1 MLPARNSSNAGST
14 RIDGVTERVAPTSHQ
29 TIQCAP
35 LNITFRQVNNRK
47 RPKLN
52 HYAPP
57 TSQLRETVHT
67 AFRFSGRRDGN
78 MQVSAAHLICR
89 PSPSSTQQSSQF
101 AGPEDGSTEFDFA
114 MIDEPSMDAG
124 EDGTITQSQKHK
136 RPAGVNP
143 LHVWTKERDTYLS
156 EIIRLD
162 GRGEN
167 ARDSCAGCCANP
179 AEFRCQDC
187 DDMQLYCG
195 TCLLANHARSPTHR
209 IQQWNGV
216 FFESSSLKTLGLRV
230 QLGHPIGQPCILP
243 QLAFN
248 NDFVLIDT
256 NGLHE
261 LGLDFCGCET
271 SETHVK
277 QLLRHGWFPSTP
289 TDPRTAATFRLLH
302 YYQILSFESK
312 ASAYEFYHSLVRL
325 TDNTGMMKRM
335 PDRYDG
341 FMRMVRMWRHLTMLK
356 HFGRGHDPSGVNG
369 TSQGECVVLCP
380 ACPQPGKNLPEG
392 WQTASKAK
400 RWLYAVFLAIDA
412 NFRLKRRN
420 VSSDHADPS
429 LSRGWSYF
437 VEEKE
442 YKAFLA
448 EHLTETQEKSTCSS
462 HNAVNTAD
470 TKQSQGLAAT
480 GVGTVDCARHNFKRP
495 NGVGDLQKGEKYIN
509 MDYLF
514 FSTLRGTQ
522 LEMLNVSYDIACQ
535 WHKKLWARMK
545 SFPQSH
551 RLDHLTKYIRFFV
564 PKFHLPAHVSKCQTI
579 FSFNFTRFVGRTD
592 GEALERGWS
601 NINPVASSTKAMG
614 PGCRRDTLDDHFG
627 DWNWKKTVGLGAS
640 LLYKMKDALAEK
652 AVHALAFEEF
662 DAVITPEHRS
672 AWLEEMQAWEDNP
685 NDTSISNPLE
695 AKAMGELKLVELE
708 AEDLQRGIDS
718 SLHPQISP
726 SVLIASGIDLE
737 QEQHRLANI
746 AESMGQ
752 HATDTQKG
760 SLTQMRNSLRRRI
773 DMWRRTQVLY
783 LPAVQALIDQAAA
796 REGHENAECI
806 HLWLPSELKTKPCD
820 PRLREDEWELRYAQ
834 AHDALEELRQCL
846 RIHCSLLT
854 FKREWVRGQGANT
867 RAQNA
872 LARIHRRRTAC
883 VKRYRSA
890 WMALKS
896 LATIMKKTGWQ
907 GRLQELAD
915 THVKPLVDPYAT
927 GEGRRHVSWI
937 WMMDGVDHGNEGDD
951 DGVRIEWCK
960 TRARALRWSEEV
972 ELLTEEMRRVLEFF
986 TWQQARWEEQGKACV
1001 GECAAD
1007 IEGLRAYA
1015 ARQANIRRRLADH
1028 FRVLWAPFLSLEGPI
1043 DPPPQLAEHSLPDLM
1058 IPDIL

>member
-1 MLPARNSSNAGST
+1 MAGS
-14 RIDGVTERVAPTSHQ
+14 
-29 TIQCAP
+29 
-35 LNITFRQVNNRK
+35 
-47 RPKLN
+47 
-52 HYAPP
+52 
-57 TSQLRETVHT
+57 
-67 AFRFSGRRDGN
+67 
-78 MQVSAAHLICR
+78 
-89 PSPSSTQQSSQF
+89 
-101 AGPEDGSTEFDFA
+101 
-114 MIDEPSMDAG
+114 
-124 EDGTITQSQKHK
+124 HK
-136 RPAGVNP
+136 RRRTAGDNP
-143 LHVWTKERDTYLS
+143 LLVWIKERRTYLS

-167 ARDSCAGCCANP
+167 ARDICPGCCTDP
-179 AEFRCQDC
+179 ARCS
-187 DDMQLYCG
+187 LE
-195 TCLLANHARSPTHR
+195 NHARSPTHR
-209 IQQWNGV
+209 IQKWNGV
-216 FFESSSLKTLGLRV
+216 FFEVSSLKTLGLRV

-243 QLAFN
+243 QSAFN
-248 NDFVLIDT
+248 DDFVLIDT
-256 NGLHE
+256 NGMHE
-261 LGLDFCGCET
+261 IGLDFCGCET

-277 QLLRHGWFPSTP
+277 QLLRHGWFPSTS
-289 TDPRTAATFRLLH
+289 TDPRTASTFRLLH

-341 FMRMVRMWRHLTMLK
+341 FMRMVREWRHLTMLK
-356 HFGRGHDPSGVNG
+356 RFGRGHDPSGVDG
-369 TSQGECVVLCP
+369 TLQGECVVLCP
-380 ACPQPGKNLPEG
+380 VCPQPGKNLPDG
-392 WQTASKAK
+392 WQTAAKAK

-420 VSSDHADPS
+420 VSSDQADPS
-429 LSRGWSYF
+429 LSKGWAYF
-437 VEEKE
+437 VEEKD

-448 EHLTETQEKSTCSS
+448 EHLTDAQEKSTCSS
-462 HNAVNTAD
+462 HNAVNMAD

-535 WHKKLWARMK
+535 WHKKLWARMN
-545 SFPQSH
+545 
-551 RLDHLTKYIRFFV
+551 LDYLSKVIRFFV
-564 PKFHLPAHVSKCQTI
+564 PKFHLPVHVAKCQTI

-592 GEALERGWS
+592 GEAPERGWS

-652 AVHALAFEEF
+652 AAHELAFEEF

-672 AWLEEMQAWEDNP
+672 AWLAEMQAWEENP

-695 AKAMGELKLVELE
+695 AKAMAITQAGVRLKLAELE
-708 AEDLQRGIDS
+708 AEELQRGIDS
-718 SLHPQISP
+718 SLHPEISP

-737 QEQHRLANI
+737 EEQRRLGNI

-760 SLTQMRNSLRRRI
+760 SLMRMRNSLRRRI
-773 DMWRRTQVLY
+773 DMWRRAQVLY
-783 LPAVQALIDQAAA
+783 LPAIQGLIDQAAV

-806 HLWLPSELKTKPCD
+806 QLWLPSQLKTKPCD
-820 PRLREDEWELRYAQ
+820 PRLRDDEWELRYAQ

-854 FKREWVRGQGANT
+854 FKREWIRGQGANT

-896 LATIMKKTGWQ
+896 LATTMKKKGWQ

-915 THVKPLVDPYAT
+915 DHIKPLVDPFAA
-927 GEGRRHVSWI
+927 GEGRRQVSWI
-937 WMMDGVDHGNEGDD
+937 WMMDGVDCGDEGDD

-972 ELLTEEMRRVLEFF
+972 ELLREEMRRVLQFF
-986 TWQQARWEEQGKACV
+986 AWQGA
-1001 GECAAD
+1001 
-1007 IEGLRAYA
+1007 
-1015 ARQANIRRRLADH
+1015 
-1028 FRVLWAPFLSLEGPI
+1028 
-1043 DPPPQLAEHSLPDLM
+1043 
-1058 IPDIL
+1058 

>member
-1 MLPARNSSNAGST
+1 MLPARNSSNAGS
-14 RIDGVTERVAPTSHQ
+14 VTERVAPTSHQ

-35 LNITFRQVNNRK
+35 LNITFRQVDNRK
-47 RPKLN
+47 RPKFN

-57 TSQLRETVHT
+57 TSQLQETVHT
-67 AFRFSGRRDGN
+67 AFRFSGCRDGN
-78 MQVSAAHLICR
+78 MQVSAAHLICH

-101 AGPEDGSTEFDFA
+101 AGPEDRSTEFDFA
-114 MIDEPSMDAG
+114 MLDEPSMDAG

-136 RPAGVNP
+136 RPAG
-143 LHVWTKERDTYLS
+143 ECDTYLS

-167 ARDSCAGCCANP
+167 ARDLCAGCCANP

-187 DDMQLYCG
+187 HDMQLYCG

-209 IQQWNGV
+209 IQQWN
-216 FFESSSLKTLGLRV
+216 V
-230 QLGHPIGQPCILP
+230 QLGHPISQPCVLP
-243 QLAFN
+243 RPAFD

-256 NGLHE
+256 HGLHK
-261 LGLDFCGCET
+261 LGLDFCSCET

-277 QLLRHGWFPSTP
+277 QLLHHGWFPSMP
-289 TDPRTAATFRLLH
+289 TDPRTAAMFRLLH

-341 FMRMVRMWRHLTMLK
+341 FMQMVRKWRHLTMLK
-356 HFGRGHDPSGVNG
+356 CFGRGHDPSGVNG

-400 RWLYAVFLAIDA
+400 WWLYAVFLAINT

-420 VSSDHADPS
+420 ISSDHADPS
-429 LSRGWSYF
+429 LLRGWSYF
-437 VEEKE
+437 VKEKE

-462 HNAVNTAD
+462 HNAVNMAD

-480 GVGTVDCARHNFKRP
+480 GVSTVDCARHNFKLP

-514 FSTLRGTQ
+514 FSTLRGMQ
-522 LEMLNVSYDIACQ
+522 LKMLNVLYDIACQ
-535 WHKKLWARMK
+535 WHKKLWACMK

-551 RLDHLTKYIRFFV
+551 HLDHLTKYIRFFI

-579 FSFNFTRFVGRTD
+579 FSFNFTHFVGRTD
-592 GEALERGWS
+592 GEAPERVWL
-601 NINPVASSTKAMG
+601 NINPVASSMKVMG
-614 PGCRRDTLDDHFG
+614 PGCHRGTLDDHFR
-627 DWNWKKTVGLGAS
+627 DWNWQKTVGLGAS

-652 AVHALAFEEF
+652 AAHALAFKEF

-685 NDTSISNPLE
+685 NNTSISNPLE
-695 AKAMGELKLVELE
+695 AKAMAITQARVRLKLAELE

-718 SLHPQISP
+718 LLHPQILP

-752 HATDTQKG
+752 HATNMQKG

-773 DMWRRTQVLY
+773 NMWRCTQVLY
-783 LPAVQALIDQAAA
+783 LPAIQGLIDQAAA

-806 HLWLPSELKTKPCD
+806 HLWLPSELKTKP
-820 PRLREDEWELRYAQ
+820 
-834 AHDALEELRQCL
+834 
-846 RIHCSLLT
+846 
-854 FKREWVRGQGANT
+854 EWVRGQGANT

-872 LARIHRRRTAC
+872 LAHIHRRHTAC
-883 VKRYRSA
+883 MKRYWSA

-927 GEGRRHVSWI
+927 GEGRRHVLWI
-937 WMMDGVDHGNEGDD
+937 WMMNGIDHGNEGDD

-960 TRARALRWSEEV
+960 TRARALQWSEEV
-972 ELLTEEMRRVLEFF
+972 ELLTEEMRRVLECFS
-986 TWQQARWEEQGKACV
+986 WQQARWEEQGKACL

-1007 IEGLRAYA
+1007 IEGL
-1015 ARQANIRRRLADH
+1015 LADH
-1028 FRVLWAPFLSLEGPI
+1028 FQVLWAPFLSLEGSP
-1043 DPPPQLAEHSLPDLM
+1043 HCCCYS
-1058 IPDIL
+1058 

>member
-1 MLPARNSSNAGST
+1 
-14 RIDGVTERVAPTSHQ
+14 
-29 TIQCAP
+29 
-35 LNITFRQVNNRK
+35 
-47 RPKLN
+47 
-52 HYAPP
+52 
-57 TSQLRETVHT
+57 
-67 AFRFSGRRDGN
+67 
-78 MQVSAAHLICR
+78 
-89 PSPSSTQQSSQF
+89 
-101 AGPEDGSTEFDFA
+101 
-114 MIDEPSMDAG
+114 
-124 EDGTITQSQKHK
+124 
-136 RPAGVNP
+136 
-143 LHVWTKERDTYLS
+143 
-156 EIIRLD
+156 
-162 GRGEN
+162 
-167 ARDSCAGCCANP
+167 
-179 AEFRCQDC
+179 
-187 DDMQLYCG
+187 MQLYCG
-195 TCLLANHARSPTHR
+195 TCSLANHARSPTHR

-216 FFESSSLKTLGLRV
+216 FFESSSLKMLGLRV
-230 QLGHPIGQPCILP
+230 QLGHPIGHPCILP
-243 QLAFN
+243 QPAFN

-256 NGLHE
+256 NGIHE

-289 TDPRTAATFRLLH
+289 TNPRTAATFRLLH

-325 TDNTGMMKRM
+325 TDNTGMMKCM

-341 FMRMVRMWRHLTMLK
+341 FMRMVRKWRHLTMLK
-356 HFGRGHDPSGVNG
+356 RFGRGHDPSGVDG

-429 LSRGWSYF
+429 LSSGWSYF

-448 EHLTETQEKSTCSS
+448 EHLTEAQEKSTCSS
-462 HNAVNTAD
+462 HSAVNMAD
-470 TKQSQGLAAT
+470 TKQAQGLAAT
-480 GVGTVDCARHNFKRP
+480 GVGTVDF
-495 NGVGDLQKGEKYIN
+495 GDLQKGEKYIN

-514 FSTLRGTQ
+514 FLTLRGMQ

-535 WHKKLWARMK
+535 WHKNLWARMK
-545 SFPQSH
+545 SFPRSH
-551 RLDHLTKYIRFFV
+551 GLDYLTKYIRFFV
-564 PKFHLPAHVSKCQTI
+564 PKFHLPTHVAKCQTI
-579 FSFNFTRFVGRTD
+579 FSFNFTRYVGRTD
-592 GEALERGWS
+592 GEAPERG
-601 NINPVASSTKAMG
+601 
-614 PGCRRDTLDDHFG
+614 CRDTLDDHFG

-652 AVHALAFEEF
+652 A
-662 DAVITPEHRS
+662 HRS

-695 AKAMGELKLVELE
+695 AKAMAITQAGVRLKLAELE
-708 AEDLQRGIDS
+708 AEELQRGIDS

-737 QEQHRLANI
+737 EEH
-746 AESMGQ
+746 
-752 HATDTQKG
+752 
-760 SLTQMRNSLRRRI
+760 LTQMRNSLRRRI

-783 LPAVQALIDQAAA
+783 LPAVQGLIDQAAA

-806 HLWLPSELKTKPCD
+806 HLWLPSELKTKPTNGNCAT
-820 PRLREDEWELRYAQ
+820 AQ
-834 AHDALEELRQCL
+834 AHDALEELRQ
-846 RIHCSLLT
+846 
-854 FKREWVRGQGANT
+854 EWVRGQGANT

-883 VKRYRSA
+883 VKCYRSA

-915 THVKPLVDPYAT
+915 THIKPLVDPYAT
-927 GEGRRHVSWI
+927 GEGRHHVSWI
-937 WMMDGVDHGNEGDD
+937 WMMDGVDHGNEG
-951 DGVRIEWCK
+951 VRIEWCK
-960 TRARALRWSEEV
+960 TQV

-1015 ARQANIRRRLADH
+1015 ARQANIRRGLADH
-1028 FRVLWAPFLSLEGPI
+1028 FR
-1043 DPPPQLAEHSLPDLM
+1043 LAEHSLPDLM

>member
-1 MLPARNSSNAGST
+1 
-14 RIDGVTERVAPTSHQ
+14 
-29 TIQCAP
+29 
-35 LNITFRQVNNRK
+35 
-47 RPKLN
+47 
-52 HYAPP
+52 
-57 TSQLRETVHT
+57 
-67 AFRFSGRRDGN
+67 
-78 MQVSAAHLICR
+78 
-89 PSPSSTQQSSQF
+89 
-101 AGPEDGSTEFDFA
+101 
-114 MIDEPSMDAG
+114 
-124 EDGTITQSQKHK
+124 
-136 RPAGVNP
+136 
-143 LHVWTKERDTYLS
+143 
-156 EIIRLD
+156 
-162 GRGEN
+162 
-167 ARDSCAGCCANP
+167 
-179 AEFRCQDC
+179 
-187 DDMQLYCG
+187 MQLYCS
-195 TCLLANHARSPTHR
+195 TCLLANHAQSPTHR

-216 FFESSSLKTLGLRV
+216 FFESSSLKMLGLRV

-243 QLAFN
+243 QPAFN
-248 NDFVLIDT
+248 NNFVLIDT
-256 NGLHE
+256 NGLHK

-312 ASAYEFYHSLVRL
+312 ASAYKFYHSL
-325 TDNTGMMKRM
+325 
-335 PDRYDG
+335 DRYDG
-341 FMRMVRMWRHLTMLK
+341 FMRMVHMWRHLTMLK
-356 HFGRGHDPSGVNG
+356 CFGRGHDPSGVNG

-400 RWLYAVFLAIDA
+400 RWLYAVFLAINA
-412 NFRLKRRN
+412 NFRLKRQN
-420 VSSDHADPS
+420 VSSDHTDPS

-437 VEEKE
+437 IKEKE

-448 EHLTETQEKSTCSS
+448 KHLTETQEKSTCSS
-462 HNAVNTAD
+462 HNTVNTAD

-480 GVGTVDCARHNFKRP
+480 GVGTVDCARSPTRVLHRHNFKRP

-522 LEMLNVSYDIACQ
+522 LKMLNVSYDIACQ
-535 WHKKLWARMK
+535 WHKKLWACMK

-551 RLDHLTKYIRFFV
+551 CLDHLTKYIRFFI

-579 FSFNFTRFVGRTD
+579 FSFNFTCFVGWTD
-592 GEALERGWS
+592 GEAPERGWS
-601 NINPVASSTKAMG
+601 NINPVASSTKTMG

-652 AVHALAFEEF
+652 AAHALTFEEF
-662 DAVITPEHRS
+662 DTVITPEHRS

-695 AKAMGELKLVELE
+695 AKAMAITQAGVRLKLAELE

-737 QEQHRLANI
+737 QEHL
-746 AESMGQ
+746 M
-752 HATDTQKG
+752 
-760 SLTQMRNSLRRRI
+760 QMRNSLHRRI

-783 LPAVQALIDQAAA
+783 LLAAAA

-806 HLWLPSELKTKPCD
+806 HLWLPSELKTKP
-820 PRLREDEWELRYAQ
+820 
-834 AHDALEELRQCL
+834 
-846 RIHCSLLT
+846 
-854 FKREWVRGQGANT
+854 EWVRGQGANT

-883 VKRYRSA
+883 VKRYC
-890 WMALKS
+890 

-951 DGVRIEWCK
+951 DGKHSSW
-960 TRARALRWSEEV
+960 ALRWSEEV

-986 TWQQARWEEQGKACV
+986 TWQQARWEEHGKACV

-1028 FRVLWAPFLSLEGPI
+1028 F
-1043 DPPPQLAEHSLPDLM
+1043 QLAEHSLPDLM